1 MLEDLSMGIWELIN
15 NSIAAGARNID
26 ISLLADR
33 DRDRLALTVKDDG
46 CGMSPQLAKKVLDP
60 FTTTRST
67 RRVGMG
73 TSLLEETC
81 TQCGGEMSV
90 DSTPGKGTSIVCTF
104 CASSIDLPPLGNI
117 GEVMMAA
124 VQANREIHYLLRV
137 ACDGKQFV
145 FDSKEIADQLGG
157 VPLDDPAVLLWIRD
171 YINQEVQNI
180 KEDGL

>member
-1 MLEDLSMGIWELIN
+1 
-15 NSIAAGARNID
+15 
-26 ISLLADR
+26 
-33 DRDRLALTVKDDG
+33 
-46 CGMSPQLAKKVLDP
+46 MSPQLAKKVLDP
-60 FTTTRST
+60 FTTTRRT

-90 DSTPGKGTSIVCTF
+90 DSAPGKGTLIVCTF

-124 VQANREIHYLLRV
+124 VQANRQIRYLLRV
-137 ACDGKQFV
+137 ACDGNQFV